1 MEELLIGVNT
11 PIHLS
16 EAGEELI
23 EDVVEENEA
32 VKTRRCQP
40 LLPLETSTHN
50 LLFLIQC
57 YSVSDDAK
65 DILEK
70 VSDDG
75 DDVVAK
81 FVCLFVRQHFCH

>member
-1 MEELLIGVNT
+1 MIGVNN

-40 LLPLETSTHN
+40 LLPLGASTETVVKSV
-50 LLFLIQC
+50 IQ
-57 YSVSDDAK
+57 VS
-65 DILEK
+65 
-70 VSDDG
+70 
-75 DDVVAK
+75 
-81 FVCLFVRQHFCH
+81 